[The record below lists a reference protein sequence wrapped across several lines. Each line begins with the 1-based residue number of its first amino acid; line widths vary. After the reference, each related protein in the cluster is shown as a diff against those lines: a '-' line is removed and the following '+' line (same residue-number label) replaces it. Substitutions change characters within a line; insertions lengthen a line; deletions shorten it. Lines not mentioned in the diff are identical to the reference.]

1 MKNDFE
7 AMGGTYRQ
15 EGDYL
20 LLDVTVPE
28 NPQIG
33 IWGER
38 RRKYLRTNQK
48 ALYMAMMLGDTLNDH
63 LGEVDKC
70 ASEMFDRLVEQSKQ
84 RDGITEELKATNPMG
99 WVRQMNLIHHE
110 AADVVTKELIC
121 V

>member
-7 AMGGTYRQ
+7 AMGGTYQQ

-20 LLDVTVPE
+20 LPNMEVPE

-33 IWGER
+33 IWGES

-48 ALYMAMMLGDTLNDH
+48 ALYTAMMLGDTLNDH
-63 LGEVDKC
+63 LGEVDKS
-70 ASEMFDRLVEQSKQ
+70 ASEMFDRLIEQFKQ
-84 RDGITEELKATNPMG
+84 RDGITEELKATNQME
-99 WVRQMNLIHHE
+99 WVRQMNLIYHE
-110 AADVVTKELIC
+110 VAEVVTKELIC